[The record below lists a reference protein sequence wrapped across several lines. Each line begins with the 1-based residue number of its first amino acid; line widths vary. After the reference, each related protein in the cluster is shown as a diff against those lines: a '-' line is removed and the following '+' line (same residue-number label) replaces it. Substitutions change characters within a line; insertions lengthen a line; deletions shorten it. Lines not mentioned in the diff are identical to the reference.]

1 MKRILKNAA
10 VAFSMYSRIP
20 MPQFVWNDESMRYAL
35 CFFPLI
41 GLVIGLFEYLWY
53 TLCSILNIGSTM
65 FAAGVVVIPLIL
77 TGGIHFDGFMD
88 TSDALSSWRPQEE
101 RLRILKDSHVGAF
114 AVIRAAVYLLI
125 AYGSAAELYRQ
136 ALPSLCLGF
145 AISRCLS
152 GISVVTFPSA
162 NPGGSA
168 AEFSTRASRNVV
180 REVLF
185 FLFVVLIVCAFIL
198 DLTTGVLMVFA
209 ALVSVHY
216 YHHICMKYF
225 GGMTGDLAGYFVCNC
240 ELYMLLSVVLGS
252 KIVRL
257 FL

>member
-35 CFFPLI
+35 CFFPFIGLLI
-41 GLVIGLFEYLWY
+41 GLFAYLWF
-53 TLCSILNIGSTM
+53 TLCSILNIGPSL
-65 FAAGVVVIPLIL
+65 FAAGIIAIPLIL

-88 TSDALSSWRPQEE
+88 TSDALSSWRPTEE

-114 AVIRAAVYLLI
+114 AVIRAAVYLLL
-125 AYGSAAELYRQ
+125 AYGASAELYRH

-162 NPGGSA
+162 NPDGSA
-168 AEFSTRASRNVV
+168 AAFSTRSGKNVV
-180 REVLF
+180 REFLF
-185 FLFVVLIVCAFIL
+185 FFFIVLIVCAFIL

-209 ALVSVHY
+209 ALVALFHY
-216 YHHICMKYF
+216 HRICMKYF

-240 ELYMLLSVVLGS
+240 ELFMLLTVVIGS